1 VTDPRNYEAADRL
14 KDGTPVV
21 VRAIRHDD
29 AAGVLAAFKS
39 LDPQS
44 VYTRFFTY
52 KKGLTDAELKQ
63 ITDVDFDRVVAL
75 VVALPR
81 DGEEKLIGGG
91 RYFADLSV
99 KSAEL
104 AFVTDEN
111 YRGQG
116 IASLILRHLA
126 RIGRDQ
132 GVLRL
137 EADVL
142 AQNQAML
149 AVFRRSGLPTRERPE
164 GNVVHVTLSLD
175 PFPPS
180 TSSPTSL

>member
-1 VTDPRNYEAADRL
+1 VTDPRNYEAADSL

-29 AAGVLAAFKS
+29 GASVLAAFKS

-52 KKGLTDAELKQ
+52 KKGLTDAEIQQ
-63 ITDVDFDRVVAL
+63 ITDVDFDRVAAL
-75 VVALPR
+75 VVTIRKEP
-81 DGEEKLIGGG
+81 GETLIGGG
-91 RYFADLSV
+91 RYFADLSA

-104 AFVTDEN
+104 AFVTDETF
-111 YRGQG
+111 RGQG

-126 RIGRDQ
+126 RIGRNQ
-132 GVLRL
+132 GVLRF

-142 AQNQAML
+142 AQNHPML
-149 AVFRRSGLPTRERPE
+149 AVFRRSGLPTSERAE
-164 GNVVHVTLSLD
+164 GNVVHVTLTLD
-175 PFPPS
+175 PLPLS
-180 TSSPTSL
+180 

>member
-1 VTDPRNYEAADRL
+1 MTDPRNYEEADSL

-21 VRAIRHDD
+21 VRAIRHGD

-52 KKGLTDAELKQ
+52 KKGLTDAELRQ
-63 ITDVDFDRVVAL
+63 ITDVDFDRVAAL
-75 VVALPR
+75 VVAIR
-81 DGEEKLIGGG
+81 EEGEEKLIGGG
-91 RYFADLSV
+91 RYYADFSAG
-99 KSAEL
+99 SAEL

-111 YRGQG
+111 FRGQG
-116 IASLILRHLA
+116 IARLILKHLA
-126 RIGRDQ
+126 QIGRSQ
-132 GVLRL
+132 GVRRF

-149 AVFRRSGLPTRERPE
+149 AVFRRSGLPTRERSD
-164 GNVVHVTLSLD
+164 GNVVHVTLALD
-175 PFPPS
+175 PQS
-180 TSSPTSL
+180 GAS